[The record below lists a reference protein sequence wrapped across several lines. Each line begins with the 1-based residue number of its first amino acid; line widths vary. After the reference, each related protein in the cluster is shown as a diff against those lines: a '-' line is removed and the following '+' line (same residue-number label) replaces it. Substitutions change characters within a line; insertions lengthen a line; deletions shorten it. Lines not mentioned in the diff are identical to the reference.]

1 MYCKNCGRPVDDTS
15 SYCNNCG
22 ARIDNKPNADASKD
36 SLSLGF
42 AIFGFFIPIV
52 GLILFL
58 IYEEKKPKRA
68 KSAVKGALIGFITEI
83 VLAIILVILYVVF
96 ATSLFNNIFFNNISN
111 DIESN
116 IPAIGDVFREETT
129 DDVFREETTDKIL
142 EKDVDVSFGEFKV
155 TNNGDYSET
164 SLDITVKNKA
174 EKQCTYYITIE
185 AVDANGARIDTD
197 MIYADR
203 LGAGQEIY
211 LKAFEY
217 VDQEKLNEF
226 KNATFKVLEINK
238 YDY

>member
-1 MYCKNCGRPVDDTS
+1 MYCKNCGRTVDDTS

-22 ARIDNKPNADASKD
+22 ARIDNKPNADVSED
-36 SLSLGF
+36 NSNLGF
-42 AIFGFFIPIV
+42 AILGFFIPIV
-52 GLILFL
+52 GLIIFL

-68 KSAVKGALIGFITEI
+68 KSAIKGALIGFITKI
-83 VLAIILVILYVVF
+83 VLATILVILYVVF
-96 ATSLFNNIFFNNISN
+96 AASLFNNISN

-129 DDVFREETTDKIL
+129 DKIL
-142 EKDVDVSFGEFKV
+142 EKYVDVSFGEFKV
-155 TNNGDYSET
+155 TNNGYYSET

-185 AVDANGARIDTD
+185 AVDANGARIETD

-217 VDQEKLNEF
+217 VDQEKLNQF

>member
-1 MYCKNCGRPVDDTS
+1 MYCKNCGRTVDDTS

-22 ARIDNKPNADASKD
+22 ARIDNKPNADVSED
-36 SLSLGF
+36 NSNLGF
-42 AIFGFFIPIV
+42 AILGFFIPIV
-52 GLILFL
+52 GLIIFL

-68 KSAVKGALIGFITEI
+68 KSAGKGALIGFITKI
-83 VLAIILVILYVVF
+83 VLTIILVILYVVF
-96 ATSLFNNIFFNNISN
+96 AASLFNNISN
-111 DIESN
+111 N
-116 IPAIGDVFREETT
+116 IPAIGDVFS
-129 DDVFREETTDKIL
+129 EETTDKIL
-142 EKDVDVSFGEFKV
+142 EKYVDVSFGEFKV
-155 TNNGDYSET
+155 TNNGYYSET

-174 EKQCTYYITIE
+174 EKQYTYYITIE

-217 VDQEKLNEF
+217 VDQEKLNQF
-226 KNATFKVLEINK
+226 KNATLKVLEINK

>member
-1 MYCKNCGRPVDDTS
+1 MYCKNCGRTVDDTS

-22 ARIDNKPNADASKD
+22 ARIDNKPNADASED

-96 ATSLFNNIFFNNISN
+96 AASLFNNISN

-129 DDVFREETTDKIL
+129 DKIL
-142 EKDVDVSFGEFKV
+142 EKDVDISFGEFKV
-155 TNNGDYSET
+155 TNNGYYSET

-174 EKQCTYYITIE
+174 EEQCTYYITIE

-217 VDQEKLNEF
+217 VDQEKLNQF

>member
-1 MYCKNCGRPVDDTS
+1 MYCKNCGRIVDDTS

-22 ARIDNKPNADASKD
+22 ARIDNKPNADASED

-96 ATSLFNNIFFNNISN
+96 ATSLFNNISN

-155 TNNGDYSET
+155 TNNGYYSET

-174 EKQCTYYITIE
+174 EEQCTYYITIE

-217 VDQEKLNEF
+217 IDQEKLNQF

>member
-1 MYCKNCGRPVDDTS
+1 MYCKNCGRIVDDTS

-22 ARIDNKPNADASKD
+22 ARIDNKPNADASED

-96 ATSLFNNIFFNNISN
+96 AASLFNNISN

-116 IPAIGDVFREETT
+116 IPAIGDVFREETK

-155 TNNGDYSET
+155 TNNGYYSET

-174 EKQCTYYITIE
+174 EEQCTYYITIE

-217 VDQEKLNEF
+217 IDQEKLNQF

>member
-1 MYCKNCGRPVDDTS
+1 MYCKNCGRTVDDTS

-22 ARIDNKPNADASKD
+22 ARIDNKPNADVSED
-36 SLSLGF
+36 NSNLGF
-42 AIFGFFIPIV
+42 AILGFFIPIV

-68 KSAVKGALIGFITEI
+68 KSAGKGALIGFITKI

-96 ATSLFNNIFFNNISN
+96 ATSLFNNISN

-116 IPAIGDVFREETT
+116 IPAIGDVFS
-129 DDVFREETTDKIL
+129 EETTDKIL

-155 TNNGDYSET
+155 TNNGYYSET

-174 EKQCTYYITIE
+174 EEQCTYYITIE

-217 VDQEKLNEF
+217 VDQEKLNQF

>member
-1 MYCKNCGRPVDDTS
+1 MYCKNCGRTVDDTS

-22 ARIDNKPNADASKD
+22 ARIDNKPNADVSED
-36 SLSLGF
+36 NSNLGF
-42 AIFGFFIPIV
+42 AILGFFIPIV

-96 ATSLFNNIFFNNISN
+96 ATSLFNNISN

-116 IPAIGDVFREETT
+116 IPAIG
-129 DDVFREETTDKIL
+129 DVFREETTDKIL

-155 TNNGDYSET
+155 TNNGYYSET

-174 EKQCTYYITIE
+174 EEQCTYYITIE

-217 VDQEKLNEF
+217 VDQEKLNQF

>member
-1 MYCKNCGRPVDDTS
+1 MYCKNCGRTVDDTS

-22 ARIDNKPNADASKD
+22 ARIDNKPNADVSED
-36 SLSLGF
+36 NSNLGF
-42 AIFGFFIPIV
+42 AILGFFIPIV
-52 GLILFL
+52 GLIIFL

-68 KSAVKGALIGFITEI
+68 KSAGKGALIGFITEI
-83 VLAIILVILYVVF
+83 VLAITLVILYVVF
-96 ATSLFNNIFFNNISN
+96 AASLFNNISN

-129 DDVFREETTDKIL
+129 DKIL
-142 EKDVDVSFGEFKV
+142 EKYVDVSFGEFKV
-155 TNNGDYSET
+155 TNNGYYSET

-217 VDQEKLNEF
+217 VDQEKLNQF

>member
-1 MYCKNCGRPVDDTS
+1 MYCKNCGRTVDDTS

-22 ARIDNKPNADASKD
+22 ARIDNKPNADASED

-42 AIFGFFIPIV
+42 AILGFFIPIV

-68 KSAVKGALIGFITEI
+68 KSAGKGALIGFITEI

-96 ATSLFNNIFFNNISN
+96 AASLFNNIFFNNISN

-129 DDVFREETTDKIL
+129 DKIL

-155 TNNGDYSET
+155 TNNGYYSET

-174 EKQCTYYITIE
+174 EEQCTYYITIE

-217 VDQEKLNEF
+217 VDQEKLNQF

>member
-1 MYCKNCGRPVDDTS
+1 MYCKNCGRIVDDTS

-22 ARIDNKPNADASKD
+22 ARIDNKPNADASED

-129 DDVFREETTDKIL
+129 DKIL

-155 TNNGDYSET
+155 TNNEYYSET

-217 VDQEKLNEF
+217 IDQEKLNQF

>member
-1 MYCKNCGRPVDDTS
+1 MYCKNCGRSVDYTS

-22 ARIDNKPNADASKD
+22 ARIDNKPNADVSED
-36 SLSLGF
+36 NSNLGF
-42 AIFGFFIPIV
+42 AILGFFIPIV

-68 KSAVKGALIGFITEI
+68 KSAGKGALIGFITEI

-96 ATSLFNNIFFNNISN
+96 ATSLFNNISNNIP
-111 DIESN
+111 E
-116 IPAIGDVFREETT
+116 IGDVFS
-129 DDVFREETTDKIL
+129 EETTDKIL

-155 TNNGDYSET
+155 TNNGYYSET

-174 EKQCTYYITIE
+174 EEQCTYYITIE

-217 VDQEKLNEF
+217 ADQEKLNQF

>member
-22 ARIDNKPNADASKD
+22 ARIDNKPNADASED

-83 VLAIILVILYVVF
+83 VLAIILVILSVVF
-96 ATSLFNNIFFNNISN
+96 ATSLFNNISN

-116 IPAIGDVFREETT
+116 IPAIGDVFS
-129 DDVFREETTDKIL
+129 EETTDKIL
-142 EKDVDVSFGEFKV
+142 EKYVDVSFGEFKV
-155 TNNGDYSET
+155 TNNGYYSET

-174 EKQCTYYITIE
+174 EEQCTYYITIE

-217 VDQEKLNEF
+217 VDQEKLNQF

>member
-1 MYCKNCGRPVDDTS
+1 MYCKNCGRIVDDTS

-22 ARIDNKPNADASKD
+22 ARIDNKPNADASED

-58 IYEEKKPKRA
+58 IYKEKKPKRA

-96 ATSLFNNIFFNNISN
+96 AASLFNNISN

-116 IPAIGDVFREETT
+116 IPAIG
-129 DDVFREETTDKIL
+129 DVFREETTDKIL

-155 TNNGDYSET
+155 TNNGYYSET

-217 VDQEKLNEF
+217 IDQEKLNQF

>member
-1 MYCKNCGRPVDDTS
+1 MYCKNCGRTVDDTS

-22 ARIDNKPNADASKD
+22 ARIDNKPNADASED

-129 DDVFREETTDKIL
+129 DKIL

-155 TNNGDYSET
+155 TNNEYYSET

-174 EKQCTYYITIE
+174 EEQCTYYITIE

-217 VDQEKLNEF
+217 VDQEKLNQF

>member
-1 MYCKNCGRPVDDTS
+1 MYCKNCGKIIDDSAT
-15 SYCNNCG
+15 YCINCG
-22 ARIDNKPNADASKD
+22 TKFDNNINETDDRS
-36 SLSLGF
+36 SFGF
-42 AIFGFFIPIV
+42 AILGFFIPIV

-58 IYEEKKPKRA
+58 IYEGKKPKRA
-68 KSAVKGALIGFITEI
+68 KSAGKGALVGFITKI
-83 VLAIILVILYVVF
+83 VLSIILVILYVVF
-96 ATSLFNNIFFNNISN
+96 AATLFTNISN

-116 IPAIGDVFREETT
+116 VPSIGDVFREETT
-129 DDVFREETTDKIL
+129 DEIL
-142 EKDVDVSFGEFKV
+142 EKYVDVSFGEFKV
-155 TNNGDYSET
+155 INNGYFSET

-185 AVDANGARIDTD
+185 AVDSNGARIETD

-217 VDQEKLNEF
+217 VDQEKLNQF
-226 KNATFKVLEINK
+226 KKATFKVLEINK

>member
-1 MYCKNCGRPVDDTS
+1 MYCKNCGRIVDDTS

-22 ARIDNKPNADASKD
+22 ARIDNKPNADASED

-96 ATSLFNNIFFNNISN
+96 AASLFNNISN

-155 TNNGDYSET
+155 TNNGYYSET

-174 EKQCTYYITIE
+174 EEQCTYYITIE

-217 VDQEKLNEF
+217 VDQEKLNQF

>member
-1 MYCKNCGRPVDDTS
+1 MYCKNCGRTVDDTS

-22 ARIDNKPNADASKD
+22 ARIDNKPNADASED

-68 KSAVKGALIGFITEI
+68 KSAGKGALIGFITEI

-96 ATSLFNNIFFNNISN
+96 AASLFNNISN

-116 IPAIGDVFREETT
+116 IPAIG
-129 DDVFREETTDKIL
+129 DVFREETTDKIL

-155 TNNGDYSET
+155 TNNGYYSET

-174 EKQCTYYITIE
+174 EEQCTYYITIE

-217 VDQEKLNEF
+217 VDQEKLNQF

>member
-1 MYCKNCGRPVDDTS
+1 MYCKNCGRSVDDTS

-22 ARIDNKPNADASKD
+22 ARIDNKPNADVSED
-36 SLSLGF
+36 NSNLGF
-42 AIFGFFIPIV
+42 AILGFFIPIV

-68 KSAVKGALIGFITEI
+68 KSAGKGALIGFITKI
-83 VLAIILVILYVVF
+83 VLTIILVILYVVF
-96 ATSLFNNIFFNNISN
+96 AASLFNNISNNIP
-111 DIESN
+111 E
-116 IPAIGDVFREETT
+116 IGDVFS
-129 DDVFREETTDKIL
+129 EETTDKIL

-155 TNNGDYSET
+155 TNNGYYSET

-174 EKQCTYYITIE
+174 EEQCTYYITIE

-203 LGAGQEIY
+203 LGAGQEVY

-217 VDQEKLNEF
+217 VDQEKLNQF